1 MKKDI
6 RKIIGITTVVSSI
19 ALEIAAFV
27 SALPITKYRAQY
39 HKSLNESEDNK
50 DKLAKTRN
58 KTIALG
64 TTAVALAIV
73 GVKLNHKKNVEEAV
87 DAEPE
92 VTEEKLF
99 EEPKEELKEEPK
111 EELKEESKEDLNEDS
126 ENNLKEE
133 PKENT
138 GEILKK
144 ETGKETE
151 NVSKKDKWKC
161 VECDHENDGEKKVC
175 SYCGTLRSDILS
187 QALREW

>member
-27 SALPITKYRAQY
+27 SALPMRKYRAKY

-50 DKLAKTRN
+50 DKLTKTRN

-99 EEPKEELKEEPK
+99 EEPKEELKE
-111 EELKEESKEDLNEDS
+111 DLW
-126 ENNLKEE
+126 NNSKEE
-133 PKENT
+133 PKENP

-144 ETGKETE
+144 ETEGKSEE
-151 NVSKKDKWKC
+151 ILKKESNKWKC

>member
-1 MKKDI
+1 M
-6 RKIIGITTVVSSI
+6 VSSI

-27 SALPITKYRAQY
+27 SALPMRKYRAKY

-58 KTIALG
+58 RTIALG

-73 GVKLNHKKNVEEAV
+73 GVKLNHQKNTEEAV
-87 DAEPE
+87 DSGEDIKQVADNIIIDKC
-92 VTEEKLF
+92 VADT
-99 EEPKEELKEEPK
+99 KEEIKEERIKEEPK
-111 EELKEESKEDLNEDS
+111 EKS
-126 ENNLKEE
+126 E
-133 PKENT
+133 
-138 GEILKK
+138 EILKK
-144 ETGKETE
+144 ETEEKNDNISKKET
-151 NVSKKDKWKC
+151 NKWKC